1 MPRQCPTCMFVE
13 QTDGKDIVITL
24 AKEYSNERFKEIT
37 FEEWGYYDY
46 ITVTSNHKALTE
58 IKRIKNLVDEW
69 V

>member
-1 MPRQCPTCMFVE
+1 MFVE